1 MRKRFSVVLLAAFLV
16 PGRSLLAQAPTGMRL
31 VETELLTDA
40 GQWAP
45 LAATTL
51 RVGGTIDKYD
61 VSTRVLSLMTS
72 TGTVQFPL
80 ASTARIGTGP
90 IGRSPQRIEASELQK
105 LSGFRAVIRYSESHG
120 KKTVE
125 SIRVFEKDGR
135 VER

>member
-1 MRKRFSVVLLAAFLV
+1 MRKRFSVVLLAAFV
-16 PGRSLLAQAPTGMRL
+16 GSGSGLLAQGPPGMKL
-31 VETELLTDA
+31 IEPNLLTDA
-40 GQWAP
+40 EQSASLG
-45 LAATTL
+45 ATTL

-61 VSTRVLSLMTS
+61 ASTRVLSLMTS

-90 IGRSPQRIEASELQK
+90 IGRSPQRIDASELQK
-105 LSGFRAVIRYSESHG
+105 LSGFRAVIRYSEAHG